1 MQFDCTKTSDF
12 LLSCYFEKLTPKATL
27 YLNEHPIFPSLC
39 QTSHLL
45 TVLHVTLYI
54 LINPTEQSGFYNQ
67 IRQFAL
73 CTVQYATKCN
83 FPAANEPTTYKA
95 RSSLILHHGK
105 CKYFPDKRKINF
117 LISNSCRPNC
127 ALISATTNSLRW
139 FRATICM
146 EE

>member
-1 MQFDCTKTSDF
+1 MQFDCAKTSDF
-12 LLSCYFEKLTPKATL
+12 PLSCYFGELTPKATS

-54 LINPTEQSGFYNQ
+54 LINPTEQSGFYSR

-83 FPAANEPTTYKA
+83 FPTANEPTTYKA
-95 RSSLILHHGK
+95 RSLLILHHGK
-105 CKYFPDKRKINF
+105 CKYFLDKRKINF
-117 LISNSCRPNC
+117 LISNGCRPNC
-127 ALISATTNSLRW
+127 ALISATTNLLR
-139 FRATICM
+139 
-146 EE
+146 